1 MALGSLVGL
10 ENCLYLISPIPQVL
24 SVGMLPVTLVL
35 YQLKMLIVMNIR
47 DTGVLT
53 VSKFI

>member
-10 ENCLYLISPIPQVL
+10 ENCLYLISPIPLVL

-35 YQLKMLIVMNIR
+35 YQLKILIVMNIR

-53 VSKFI
+53 VSLLI